1 MERSDLS
8 DHTLK
13 GLMRCMIERTFV
25 IRLRLGLISL
35 FQDLCKKLLEVVGVA
50 PVEIQR
56 EVITAIPEI
65 LDDAQHDDAAMALKY
80 VTACLG
86 FTDSCTYVF
95 EIVGKRKKKC
105 FYELGLDC

>member
-1 MERSDLS
+1 M
-8 DHTLK
+8 
-13 GLMRCMIERTFV
+13 
-25 IRLRLGLISL
+25 
-35 FQDLCKKLLEVVGVA
+35 
-50 PVEIQR
+50 EIQR

-86 FTDSCTYVF
+86 FTDSDVF
-95 EIVGKRKKKC
+95 KIVGKRKKTC